1 MQDRPTAPELLEAIE
16 EFLRERSKNEPDR
29 FYSFQFLVAANSLA
43 ILRREWGLEEDNLT
57 AEWARLDALLGAA
70 PRPATAQATRL
81 ALLDRTDVLC
91 DQIRAGAFDHAPAE
105 SSLLEHLITTS
116 REKLRITSPQQAE
129 EPA

>member
-29 FYSFQFLVAANSLA
+29 FYGFQFLVAANSLA
-43 ILRREWGLEEDNLT
+43 ILRREWELEEANLA
-57 AEWARLDALLGAA
+57 AEWARLDTLLGPS
-70 PRPATAQATRL
+70 PRPATAIETRR
-81 ALLDRTDVLC
+81 ALLARTDALC
-91 DQIRAGAFDHAPAE
+91 DQIRAGAFDHEPAE
-105 SSLLEHLITTS
+105 TSLLEHLITTS

>member
-29 FYSFQFLVAANSLA
+29 FYGFQFLVAANSLA
-43 ILRREWGLEEDNLT
+43 ILRREWNLEEANLY
-57 AEWARLDALLGAA
+57 AEWGRLDDLVDFAEMPADTASIRGGLLARNDHLCDLIRNGTFDDAPGERALLN
-70 PRPATAQATRL
+70 
-81 ALLDRTDVLC
+81 
-91 DQIRAGAFDHAPAE
+91 
-105 SSLLEHLITTS
+105 HLIATT